1 MSLPHFLMKVT
12 KKQGSILAT
21 SAITMPFSIATHWK
35 KELDFNTFRHQ
46 VYVHVEIV
54 EWHPIRG
61 YRRFSSSRNNFWG
74 KDWRLTRRTGL
85 QCPLWSI
92 PNMLCWFDVRILW
105 RPVGS
110 STAYMLIRV
119 FGGHALCSGAETRW
133 SRKELSPKSV
143 PKEFKAQNCLI
154 YQCFAT
160 MPH

>member
-35 KELDFNTFRHQ
+35 KEFDFNTFRHQ

-85 QCPLWSI
+85 QRPLWSI

-110 STAYMLIRV
+110 STTYMLIRV
-119 FGGHALCSGAETRW
+119 FGVMLCALAQRHVGAGK
-133 SRKELSPKSV
+133 SFPLNPSPKSSKHKTV
-143 PKEFKAQNCLI
+143 
-154 YQCFAT
+154 
-160 MPH
+160 